1 MFSLTIALRDGLILS
16 VPASIV
22 LIALLRA
29 NPRWML
35 QDYPPQI
42 QALAPPRT
50 AQEKRRGL
58 ILGLPFLILLIA
70 VPLWSTLSLQ
80 QRAGGQAAFADL
92 CLNAFVVL
100 LVFNLVDLLVLDWGM
115 FCTLTPRFLVIPGTG
130 DAPGYKDYMFHLRG
144 AMIGTVFSA
153 LGAMSLAGLVAVA
166 G

>member
-1 MFSLTIALRDGLILS
+1 VFSLTTALRDGLILS
-16 VPASIV
+16 VPACIV
-22 LIALLRA
+22 LIALLHA

-80 QRAGGQAAFADL
+80 LHAGGRAAFADL
-92 CLNAFVVL
+92 FLNAFVVL
-100 LVFNLVDLLVLDWGM
+100 LVFNLVDLLVLDWGL
-115 FCTLTPRFLVIPGTG
+115 FCTLTPGFLVIPGTEG
-130 DAPGYKDYMFHLRG
+130 AAGYKDYGFHLRG

-153 LGAMSLAGLVAVA
+153 LGALVLAGLVAVV